1 MDKSQFLLDKNDLPQ
16 TKNGRFSVVIKYFA
30 TISLICIGIYAVLFA
45 TLTLWPMVLICA
57 ACAVFWAMILL
68 LDQLGFSQAAFLAG
82 ILNSSAFSLV
92 STYLLGWTSGFYF
105 TALLIVPI
113 IFMNSNMRLLF
124 KGILTS
130 AIIALLLAVFF
141 FSWGQNAFWV
151 LDINVLYGLSALNL
165 AITTV
170 ILSITVHFLHTT
182 AADAEQALIHA
193 NKKLASLATTDPVT
207 NLVNRRI
214 ILSRIEQEKERMQR
228 GGKPFALIMLDVD
241 HFKNINDQYGH
252 GAGDFVLVNL
262 AELITVSI
270 RKQDEVA
277 RWGGDE
283 FLVLLP
289 ETDLEGGNT
298 VAEKI
303 RSRINTVPFYYRDT
317 LISVTATFGVGVCEP
332 NSGIGSVIRKADQ
345 ALYQGKQSGR
355 DRIILTS
362 QG

>member
-1 MDKSQFLLDKNDLPQ
+1 MDKSQLLLDNKDLPQ
-16 TKNGRFSVVIKYFA
+16 TKNGRFSIVIKYFA
-30 TISLICIGIYAVLFA
+30 TISIICIGIYAVLFA
-45 TLTLWPMVLICA
+45 ILTTWQMVLICA
-57 ACAVFWAMILL
+57 ACAIFWAMILL
-68 LDQLGFSQAAFLAG
+68 LNQMGYTQAAFIAG

-113 IFMNSNMRLLF
+113 IFMNSSLRLLF
-124 KGILTS
+124 KSLLTS

-141 FSWGQNAFWV
+141 FSWGQNALWF
-151 LDINVLYGLSALNL
+151 LEESVLYGLSAFNL
-165 AITTV
+165 AITAV
-170 ILSITVHFLHTT
+170 ILSITVHFLHST
-182 AADAEQALIHA
+182 AADAETALIHA

-262 AELITVSI
+262 AEMISVSI

-289 ETDLEGGNT
+289 ETDLEGGKT

-303 RSRINTVPFYYRDT
+303 RTRINTVPFYYRDT
-317 LISVTATFGVGVCEP
+317 LISVTATYGVGVCEP
-332 NSGIGSVIRKADQ
+332 NAGIGNVIRKADQ
-345 ALYQGKQSGR
+345 ALYQGKQTGR
-355 DRIILTS
+355 DRIILSS